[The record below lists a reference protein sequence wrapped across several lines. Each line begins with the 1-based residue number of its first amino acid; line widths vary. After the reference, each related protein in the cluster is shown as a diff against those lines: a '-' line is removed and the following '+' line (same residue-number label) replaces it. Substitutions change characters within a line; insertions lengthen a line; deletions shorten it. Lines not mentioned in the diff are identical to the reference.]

1 MSGILINVQN
11 TGTGFLSATEFASSI
26 YNTGSNSITQQMDVQ
41 EGVLNAASGDYDG
54 AVYTAQT
61 GALKTG
67 VLVQSANSGTDW
79 TYAFAAKDHNQV
91 QNFSVNTA
99 GKGIFTSLV
108 VPTMVGDSGSTP
120 GKLFLDISGS
130 SYPIVMSVG
139 GVIGERIDSTGA
151 AHFPNYL
158 YQSQTTSLTTDTA
171 PMQVTRTNNST
182 GGVLANPNEA
192 ILATATAGLNVHSQE
207 AGIYAHCFNLST
219 NGGYCVGAY
228 GHGTRQPGATGP
240 IWGGVFEA
248 QDNNSGTSAGFTE
261 GVEVDLFSNTTTAAD
276 TGTTS
281 SNVIAGY
288 ARRVGGTGAAMSVAS
303 GLLLSNSGDTGASMD
318 AGIRLLSLV
327 GAGLDTTGATPVAA
341 GNPMIRFAAGQF
353 FSLDASDIHQLSYV
367 TGAAALE
374 YTVSGSPVFKVTD
387 AGNATAVSYTETL
400 TTPSSSSATCTAGQF
415 TDDANYHY
423 VCVAT
428 NTWKRAALS
437 SF

>member
-1 MSGILINVQN
+1 
-11 TGTGFLSATEFASSI
+11 
-26 YNTGSNSITQQMDVQ
+26 
-41 EGVLNAASGDYDG
+41 
-54 AVYTAQT
+54 
-61 GALKTG
+61 
-67 VLVQSANSGTDW
+67 
-79 TYAFAAKDHNQV
+79 
-91 QNFSVNTA
+91 
-99 GKGIFTSLV
+99 
-108 VPTMVGDSGSTP
+108 
-120 GKLFLDISGS
+120 
-130 SYPIVMSVG
+130 
-139 GVIGERIDSTGA
+139 
-151 AHFPNYL
+151 
-158 YQSQTTSLTTDTA
+158 
-171 PMQVTRTNNST
+171 
-182 GGVLANPNEA
+182 
-192 ILATATAGLNVHSQE
+192 
-207 AGIYAHCFNLST
+207 
-219 NGGYCVGAY
+219 
-228 GHGTRQPGATGP
+228 
-240 IWGGVFEA
+240 
-248 QDNNSGTSAGFTE
+248 
-261 GVEVDLFSNTTTAAD
+261 
-276 TGTTS
+276 
-281 SNVIAGY
+281 
-288 ARRVGGTGAAMSVAS
+288 MSVAS